1 MDQSKTNLIFVF
13 PFRVLIPKDG
23 QHLVLFPP
31 RLNLWRFHIYPKFCP
46 RALVESVLLRKVG
59 GTPKWITI
67 RVVWKVWVHF
77 PHILLARLFHRQVI
91 ILSKVGA
98 FLDLRKSAHCSK
110 TCNFLSCL
118 LYYFFSLFLSNF
130 SLTLV
135 LILAFL
141 VKVEFF
147 GFLCPVVVF
156 FWPFMSR

>member
-1 MDQSKTNLIFVF
+1 MIKAMDQSKTNLIFVF

-110 TCNFLSCL
+110 TCNFCL
-118 LYYFFSLFLSNF
+118 VFFTTFSHCFFL
-130 SLTLV
+130 T
-135 LILAFL
+135 FL
-141 VKVEFF
+141 W
-147 GFLCPVVVF
+147 LWYW
-156 FWPFMSR
+156 FWPFW

>member
-1 MDQSKTNLIFVF
+1 MIKAMDQSKTNLIFVF

-67 RVVWKVWVHF
+67 RVVWKVWVRF
-77 PHILLARLFHRQVI
+77 PRILLARLYHRQVI
-91 ILSKVGA
+91 ILSTVGA
-98 FLDLRKSAHCSK
+98 FSNWEKGPTVVK
-110 TCNFLSCL
+110 L
-118 LYYFFSLFLSNF
+118 LTFGLVFFTTFFSLFLSNF

-141 VKVEFF
+141 VKVEFWM
-147 GFLCPVVVF
+147 VF
-156 FWPFMSR
+156 C